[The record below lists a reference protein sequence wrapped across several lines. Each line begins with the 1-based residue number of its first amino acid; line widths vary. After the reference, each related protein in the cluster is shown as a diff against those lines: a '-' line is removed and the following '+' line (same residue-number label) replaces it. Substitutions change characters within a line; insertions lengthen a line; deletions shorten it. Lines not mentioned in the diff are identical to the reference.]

1 MESKHSTAVIDKTST
16 PRTGLKQYLENL
28 GYEVV
33 DKREKGGALWLIG
46 DQELTDL
53 IEELRKQ
60 KITFTFAY
68 NGSKSTDR
76 RAAWFTSFQ
85 G

>member
-1 MESKHSTAVIDKTST
+1 M
-16 PRTGLKQYLENL
+16 
-28 GYEVV
+28 V

-53 IEELRKQ
+53 IKELRKQ

-68 NGSKSTDR
+68 NGSKSTNKR
-76 RAAWFTSFQ
+76 PAWFTSYQ

>member
-1 MESKHSTAVIDKTST
+1 M
-16 PRTGLKQYLENL
+16 
-28 GYEVV
+28 V

-68 NGSKSTDR
+68 NGSKSTNKR
-76 RAAWFTSFQ
+76 PAWFTSYQ